1 MNQYVQYLQMADKMV
16 QQKAILGLTNFYKL
30 TTDKGM
36 KNLMPTWIN
45 YMQAPWKDRLAKL
58 EEQRQKAKKDEV
70 KIKMID
76 EQILEVKMMI
86 DGYQNIIK

>member
-1 MNQYVQYLQMADKMV
+1 
-16 QQKAILGLTNFYKL
+16 
-30 TTDKGM
+30 M

-45 YMQAPWKDRLAKL
+45 YMQAPWKDRQVNL

-76 EQILEVKMMI
+76 EQILEVKAMI
-86 DGYQNIIK
+86 DAYQSIIK